1 MFIFIFLK
9 EVILFFFRKALGE
22 RFILLILLILNKKSF
37 INMFQVFSRGHD
49 PGTDGDPAGEGAQSE
64 TVEARGEMLPEAVR
78 QHARL

>member
-1 MFIFIFLK
+1 
-9 EVILFFFRKALGE
+9 
-22 RFILLILLILNKKSF
+22 
-37 INMFQVFSRGHD
+37 MFQVFSRGHD